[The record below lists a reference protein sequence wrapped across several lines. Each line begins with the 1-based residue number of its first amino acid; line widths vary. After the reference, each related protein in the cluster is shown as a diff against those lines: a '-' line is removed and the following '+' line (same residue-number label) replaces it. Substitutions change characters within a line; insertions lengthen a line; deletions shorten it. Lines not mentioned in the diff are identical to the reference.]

1 MSAEQYA
8 PPFPPNVMAAL
19 GQVFVGVTLES
30 AARLNGCTI
39 SELNEALAL
48 PEAKAIEPAS
58 EWDSVD
64 LLEAEFRDTPDIL
77 AGLVPVGVTLVSAA
91 PKVGKTRWLTQL
103 SVAAVRGTPFLDHKV
118 TQTQVLTLALEDGAR
133 RYRKSLHQLVG
144 TNRPGRGEL
153 TIRTASLPLNEGGI
167 TKIEQHLDKQPACKL
182 VIIDVLARVRPRGH
196 GSDKYQLDYD
206 ALAPLQRIA
215 NLRQIAI
222 VVVHHA
228 NQRAEVTDV
237 FERVSG
243 TSGLVGVVD
252 SLMVLQRRRGDDI
265 GILSVSG
272 REVED
277 QTIALAFTDG
287 WWGPAPEGMPAELL
301 TEGRENPGAVAVAGR
316 ARRRQHRGDSQA
328 IRQDHQHHTEAAAP
342 ARRA

>member
-1 MSAEQYA
+1 
-8 PPFPPNVMAAL
+8 
-19 GQVFVGVTLES
+19 
-30 AARLNGCTI
+30 
-39 SELNEALAL
+39 
-48 PEAKAIEPAS
+48 
-58 EWDSVD
+58 
-64 LLEAEFRDTPDIL
+64 
-77 AGLVPVGVTLVSAA
+77 VTLVSAA

-103 SVAAVRGTPFLDHKV
+103 SVAGVRGTPFLDHKV
-118 TQTQVLTLALEDGAR
+118 TRTQVLTLALEDGAR
-133 RYRKSLHQLVG
+133 RYRKSLKHLVG
-144 TNRPGRGEL
+144 SNRPGRNEL
-153 TIRTASLPLNEGGI
+153 TIRTTSARLNEGGI
-167 TKIEQHLDKQPACKL
+167 TQIEQHLDKHPECRL

-196 GSDKYQLDYD
+196 GSDKYQLHYD

-243 TSGLVGVVD
+243 TSGLIGVVD

-277 QTIALAFTDG
+277 QTVALGFNDG

-301 TEGRENPGAVAVAGR
+301 TEGRE
-316 ARRRQHRGDSQA
+316 
-328 IRQDHQHHTEAAAP
+328 IRQLWLWLWLAEHDGASTEELAKQYGRTTNTTQKLLHRLEERELVDSLGKAAP
-342 ARRA
+342 GRPVCWQVVRRDL